1 MLYVDEEIYK
11 KARNIVQNLI
21 RKKRKA
27 NVEEK
32 PKKNNKNLI
41 KTLEKNLKIR
51 SVRQKMTCN

>member
-27 NVEEK
+27 YVEEK
-32 PKKNNKNLI
+32 PKKTTKNLI

-51 SVRQKMTCN
+51 SVRQKMTCY